1 MATGVIADI
10 HNGFLTSNKTQQVM
24 NRLIKIISG
33 SVLMGIYFLAS
44 TQVMAQTSKEEFMS
58 KWKNSKQFTLDVLDK
73 MPDSGMDYKTDPA
86 AMSFKEQ
93 IHHIGSSIVGISQEY
108 LMGGEPDF
116 SIDVTTAS
124 KTELSDYVAK
134 CYDYGT
140 KAMAAI
146 TPEQGKET
154 QHVFG
159 NQASRNQVMAL
170 LMDHSTHHRGAAIA
184 YLRSN
189 GVEPPAF
196 VGF

>member
-1 MATGVIADI
+1 MISI
-10 HNGFLTSNKTQQVM
+10 EINGFLTSNKPQQAM
-24 NRLIKIISG
+24 KRLVKIISG
-33 SVLMGIYFLAS
+33 SILLGIYFLVS

-93 IHHIGSSIVGISQEY
+93 IHHIGSAIVGISQGY
-108 LMGGEPDF
+108 LMGGQPDF
-116 SIDVTTAS
+116 SIDVETAT
-124 KTELSDYVAK
+124 KAELASYVAK

-140 KAMAAI
+140 KAMAAV
-146 TPEQGKET
+146 TPEQGKEI
-154 QHVFG
+154 QDVFG